1 MLHGNLMAVYSI
13 YAYGHNR
20 ISETKAL
27 WLLGFSPSFGKD
39 FDDEVATEQLTG
51 VVDVRVDVTFMPH
64 NDPEIS

>member
-1 MLHGNLMAVYSI
+1 MAVYSI

-51 VVDVRVDVTFMPH
+51 VVDA
-64 NDPEIS
+64 